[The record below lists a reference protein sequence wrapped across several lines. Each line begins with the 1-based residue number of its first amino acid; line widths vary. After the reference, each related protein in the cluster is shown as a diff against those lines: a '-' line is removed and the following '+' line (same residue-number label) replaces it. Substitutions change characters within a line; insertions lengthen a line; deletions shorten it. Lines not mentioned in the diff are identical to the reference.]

1 MAQPT
6 FSLSTDTY
14 SSELEII
21 SISGT
26 ETISKFF
33 DLKVHFKVAK
43 DIAASLDHLSLTQDD
58 VRVKVEQLVSRDDYV
73 IKGIFNQV
81 EEVFA
86 QSNTHKFYTATL
98 VPALWRQ
105 RKNQSYDIYTDATVE
120 DVLTDEL
127 SNDLMLDHH
136 LSLTQAYPVKEF
148 ICQYGESNFDFV
160 CRMAEHWG
168 IYYYFDHDEDGRLVF
183 ADDTNYEPLAVSSV
197 KLDESNNPSHSF
209 NSIRSLRRQFNA
221 VPDAVVITETNPDQA
236 MELFQG
242 IAGEVSDDKTSVNM
256 ADESADNKD
265 EADLLA
271 KIRLEELQANQTVFT
286 GTSGLPCITPG
297 FILNVELPDGD
308 THEILITKVT
318 HNGQNLDDRS
328 RSQNGDSQ
336 PYYECAFE
344 GIPKDIQ
351 FRPSR
356 EIKTPSVI
364 STTGRVYSAADDQTL
379 AQRNEV
385 GKYQVTFDFMKGQE
399 EKISSWIRHA
409 SHAARSNHLDIPLT
423 PGTEVQIGFIGGNPN
438 RPYIMNALENSQS
451 VIHPVTHE
459 NPHHAALITDGMYYT
474 GALKSRQSLHMTS
487 DLDPTEVKDHINNH
501 PLKHLKKDGTDS
513 GDPVDTIKG
522 DVHINRTYGER
533 YQWREGVDFN
543 YGLNATYNFGQ
554 QYVENHAYQDKAD
567 DEIFD
572 ISDKLDDFDDSVASI
587 VRSDIQPGLE
597 KEREVGFIRKDF
609 GNKYNYHE
617 GVVRNWAA
625 GINGNGHHVE
635 MNFGGRYIENQLT
648 TDSGMPDTSGLN
660 GAVSESTLA
669 IKTVGDEARYN
680 EGVIDI
686 HHEGD
691 MAHIQTGNHNSEI
704 TGDSTTKVT
713 SGAATIEESISGG
726 AVSKSIVGA
735 SEETIEKTITGD
747 ITETIASAGKVAI
760 TVTAATEYTSMI
772 TAATIKNTTTGNMDW
787 LQSAESKVVLGLC
800 TDSYGGVKQSNFAG
814 VLQENF
820 IGGKINTNKS
830 FEVENGKLK
839 TDKQETVINQYKTTN
854 VMKTNINVINAKI
867 TMVG

>member
-242 IAGEVSDDKTSVNM
+242 MAGEVSDDKTSLNM
-256 ADESADNKD
+256 ADEGADNKD

-271 KIRLEELQANQTVFT
+271 KIRLEEAQANQTVFSGTT
-286 GTSGLPCITPG
+286 GIPCITPG
-297 FILNVELPDGD
+297 FVLTVELPDGD
-308 THEILITKVT
+308 SHEILITEVS

-328 RSQNGDSQ
+328 RAQDGDSQ
-336 PYYECAFE
+336 PYYECSFK

-351 FRPSR
+351 YRPAR
-356 EIKTPSVI
+356 EIKVPSVI

-379 AQRNEV
+379 AQRNEM

-543 YGLNATYNFGQ
+543 YGLNATYNVGQ
-554 QYVENHAYQDKAD
+554 QYTENHA
-567 DEIFD
+567 
-572 ISDKLDDFDDSVASI
+572 DDSQ
-587 VRSDIQPGLE
+587 DITQSYDIPGLDAAE
-597 KEREVGFIRKDF
+597 SSAAGNVDDAVQAGLAEERKAGLVTKNF
-609 GNKYNYHE
+609 GNQYKYDQ
-617 GVVRNWAA
+617 GITRTWAA
-625 GINGNGHHVE
+625 GPNASGEHSTI
-635 MNFGGRYIENQLT
+635 NFGGRYIENQLT
-648 TDSGMPDTSGLN
+648 TTSGDPDSSGIN
-660 GAVSESTLA
+660 GSVSDTTLA

-691 MAHIQTGNHNSEI
+691 MKHIQTGAHTSEI
-704 TGDSTTKVT
+704 TGDVTETVTGNIKKDTTGDVT
-713 SGAATIEESISGG
+713 ENITGGKYEVNQTLSGDSNQIIMAGGKMSIQATAGTEISSIEITPAKKATISGNEDWFKG
-726 AVSKSIVGA
+726 AMK
-735 SEETIEKTITGD
+735 
-747 ITETIASAGKVAI
+747 TETVG
-760 TVTAATEYTSMI
+760 
-772 TAATIKNTTTGNMDW
+772 
-787 LQSAESKVVLGLC
+787 GL
-800 TDSYGGVKQSNFAG
+800 VN
-814 VLQENF
+814 ENF
-820 IGGKINTNKS
+820 IGGKMSNSIAVVSENFAGAKMSTYAGPKIDDKKVYIRKS
-830 FEVENGKLK
+830 ATALDKGETFLTDYKIGKLG
-839 TDKQETVINQYKTTN
+839 YKLTL
-854 VMKTNINVINAKI
+854 I
-867 TMVG
+867 G

>member
-21 SISGT
+21 SITGT

-86 QSNTHKFYTATL
+86 QSNTHKLYTATL

-351 FRPSR
+351 YRPSR

-385 GKYQVTFDFMKGQE
+385 GKYQVTFDFMKGEE

-487 DLDPTEVKDHINNH
+487 DLDPTEVKDHINNN
-501 PLKHLKKDGTDS
+501 PLKHLNKDGTDS

-543 YGLNATYNFGQ
+543 YGLNATYNVGQ
-554 QYVENHAYQDKAD
+554 QYTENHA
-567 DEIFD
+567 
-572 ISDKLDDFDDSVASI
+572 DDSQ
-587 VRSDIQPGLE
+587 DITQSYDIPGLDAAE
-597 KEREVGFIRKDF
+597 SSAAGNVDDAVQSGLAEERKAGLVTKNF
-609 GNKYNYHE
+609 GNQYKYDQ
-617 GVVRNWAA
+617 GITRTWAA
-625 GINGNGHHVE
+625 GPGSCREHVTL
-635 MNFGGRYIENQLT
+635 NFGGRYIENQLNKE
-648 TDSGMPDTSGLN
+648 SGDQDTSGLN
-660 GAVSESTLA
+660 GTVSDSTLA

-691 MAHIQTGNHNSEI
+691 MKHIQTGAHTSEI
-704 TGDSTTKVT
+704 TGDVTETVTGNVTKD
-713 SGAATIEESISGG
+713 
-726 AVSKSIVGA
+726 
-735 SEETIEKTITGD
+735 ITGD
-747 ITETIASAGKVAI
+747 VTENITGAAEAITKTISGNQDYTATVGGNVTETIVATGSYTQTI
-760 TVTAATEYTSMI
+760 TVPDC
-772 TAATIKNTTTGNMDW
+772 TTTVSGN
-787 LQSAESKVVLGLC
+787 ESIFKTANDTAFIAGQKTETFGGMLTSSVFGLKNETIMGGEIKLGKAADITERNTHIKKLNNQILKGQNMIDKA
-800 TDSYGGVKQSNFAG
+800 TVK
-814 VLQENF
+814 
-820 IGGKINTNKS
+820 
-830 FEVENGKLK
+830 
-839 TDKQETVINQYKTTN
+839 
-854 VMKTNINVINAKI
+854 VINAATTLI
-867 TMVG
+867 G